1 MTSRRG
7 FLRLL
12 GGTAITAGSSAGGGP
27 AILKQAIHRATTA
40 GSIAKAAVTSAA
52 PLKGPDTLS
61 FTALD
66 VLRTLENTTHDSR
79 VEHHTS
85 YADIDALVS
94 VSKVYKAR
102 MTNDR
107 RREENL
113 ARQVQE
119 FLRQSKL
126 NLVGLSEETLLSII
140 RKTAGQ

>member
-1 MTSRRG
+1 M
-7 FLRLL
+7 
-12 GGTAITAGSSAGGGP
+12 
-27 AILKQAIHRATTA
+27 
-40 GSIAKAAVTSAA
+40 
-52 PLKGPDTLS
+52 
-61 FTALD
+61 
-66 VLRTLENTTHDSR
+66 LRTLENTAHDSR

-126 NLVGLSEETLLSII
+126 NLVGLNEETLLSII